1 VRGVLVAVAVV
12 ALLAACS
19 SDDEP
24 SATERSTSTST
35 TTTSTTTTTT
45 RPVTWVAEHSR
56 ETAVAGRYR
65 QGIARDGDTYLFT
78 TDNAIFRT
86 GAGFVETQSVLP
98 ALPDDLAAQGYNHI
112 GDGDVADGVL
122 WVPVEK
128 EDKTSGQQLTAQ
140 FDAKTLA
147 YIGSVTVAQHHNS
160 FVTVDDDGV
169 VWSTDQFDDD
179 TLLRYRVEGT
189 TVQPLEPLVMS
200 RKLVHI
206 QGADVADGAIWIS
219 TDDDHNG
226 IYRVD
231 MKTGEVT
238 DLGSI
243 GHSPDGE
250 GEGIDATDLPS
261 GLLHVL
267 VADEHTVPMYV
278 EDFRV
283 HAQGG

>member
-1 VRGVLVAVAVV
+1 VRGVLVAVFVL
-12 ALLAACS
+12 ALVAACS
-19 SDDEP
+19 SDDDP
-24 SATERSTSTST
+24 SADATST
-35 TTTSTTTTTT
+35 TASTSTTTTTT
-45 RPVTWVAEHSR
+45 RPLHWVAQRTR

-65 QGIARDGDTYLFT
+65 QGLARDGDTYLFT

-86 GAGFVETQSVLP
+86 GTGFTETQSLLP
-98 ALPDDLAAQGYNHI
+98 ALPTDLSAQGYDHI
-112 GDGDVADGVL
+112 GDGDVADGRL

-128 EDKTSGQQLTAQ
+128 EDKTSGQQLTAW

-147 YIGSVTVAQHHNS
+147 YMGSVTVAQHHNS

-179 TLLRYRVEGT
+179 TLLRYRVDGT
-189 TVQPLEPLVMS
+189 TVQQLDPLKMD

-206 QGADVADGAIWIS
+206 QGGDVADGAIWLS

-231 MKTGEVT
+231 TETGKVT
-238 DLGSI
+238 DLGSM
-243 GHSPDGE
+243 GHAPDGE

-267 VADEHTVPMYV
+267 VTDEHSVPMYV
-278 EDFRV
+278 VDFNV
-283 HAQGG
+283 HSEPG